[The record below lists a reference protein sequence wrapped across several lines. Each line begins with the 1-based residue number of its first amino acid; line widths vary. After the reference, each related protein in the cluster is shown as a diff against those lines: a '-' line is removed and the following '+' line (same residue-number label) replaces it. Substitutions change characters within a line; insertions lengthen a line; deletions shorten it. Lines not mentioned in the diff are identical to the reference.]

1 MMYKKNWQVC
11 LEEMCDTTRKAVE
24 SGVEKV
30 SETAENVV
38 GYAKAKMAL
47 AELKSSLRA
56 QLIKVGELVY
66 ATHTGDP
73 TDSETLEE
81 ALCRIDA
88 LKAEIKEKEWEI
100 SSVRGS
106 VVCPECGYVG
116 RVEHTFCSN
125 CGKEL

>member
-1 MMYKKNWQVC
+1 MMYKKDWQVC

-24 SGVEKV
+24 TGVEKV

-56 QLIKVGELVY
+56 QLVKVGELVY

-100 SSVRGS
+100 SSIRGS
-106 VVCPECGYVG
+106 VVCPECGYAG
-116 RVEHTFCSN
+116 SPEHTFCSN